1 MDNTE
6 LLIQKSD
13 HICTLVLNRPE
24 KRNAL
29 TPRMLTAL
37 KQALDEFSQEDT
49 VRTVI
54 IRGVGDKSFCA
65 GYDLGKIGGT
75 PEDEEN
81 PPDPNIFEKAM
92 QTVLNYPYPTIA
104 MMNGYAFGGGC
115 DLAISCDIRI
125 AVDNVRLGMVPAKLG
140 VVYAASGLQRF
151 VRAVGL
157 ANAKE
162 LFFTGRTYDAS
173 RLMEMGLVHYL
184 VDPVELETFT
194 YEMANEMA
202 GNAPLSLKGIK
213 RSLNLIAESEKLP
226 EDAIKEN
233 QKLMA
238 QAFGSE
244 DLKEGQSAF
253 FEKRKPV
260 FKGK

>member
-1 MDNTE
+1 MDEQE
-6 LLIQKSD
+6 LLIEKSD
-13 HICTLVLNRPE
+13 HICTLVLNRPD

-29 TPRMLTAL
+29 TPRMLSEL
-37 KQALDEFSQEDT
+37 KQALDEFSREDT
-49 VRTVI
+49 VRTVV
-54 IRGVGDKSFCA
+54 IRGIGDKAFCA
-65 GYDLGKIGGT
+65 GYDLGKLGSSASDQEVT
-75 PEDEEN
+75 
-81 PPDPNIFEKAM
+81 DPNIFEHAM
-92 QTVLNYPYPTIA
+92 EAILHYPYPTIA

-162 LFFTGRTYDAS
+162 LFFTGRTFDAV
-173 RLMEMGLVHYL
+173 RLKEMGLVHYL
-184 VDPVELETFT
+184 VDPAELESFT
-194 YEMANEMA
+194 YEMAYEMA
-202 GNAPLSLKGIK
+202 GNAPLALKGIK
-213 RSLNLIAESEKLP
+213 RTLNMIAESEKLP
-226 EDAIKEN
+226 EEAIKEN
-233 QKLMA
+233 RQLMA

>member
-1 MDNTE
+1 MDDKE

-29 TPRMLTAL
+29 TPRMLSDL
-37 KQALDEFSQEDT
+37 KQTLDEFAQGDT

-54 IRGVGDKSFCA
+54 IRGVEDKAFCA
-65 GYDLGKIGGT
+65 GYDLGKLGASDPDQEVT
-75 PEDEEN
+75 
-81 PPDPNIFEKAM
+81 DPNIFEHTM
-92 QTVLNYPYPTIA
+92 QAVLNYPYPTIA

-125 AVDNVRLGMVPAKLG
+125 AVDNVRLGMVPSKLG

-162 LFFTGRTYDAS
+162 LFFTGRTYDAA
-173 RLMEMGLVHYL
+173 RLKEMGLVHYL
-184 VDPVELETFT
+184 IDPAELESFT

-202 GNAPLSLKGIK
+202 GNAPLALKGIK
-213 RSLNLIAESEKLP
+213 RTLNLIAESEKLP
-226 EDAIKEN
+226 EAAIKEN

-238 QAFGSE
+238 EAFGSD

-260 FKGK
+260 FKGI

>member
-1 MDNTE
+1 MEDE
-6 LLIQKSD
+6 QLVIQKSA

-29 TPRMLTAL
+29 TPQMLTVL
-37 KQALDEFSQEDT
+37 KKTLDEFAREDT
-49 VRTVI
+49 IRTVV
-54 IRGVGDKSFCA
+54 IRGMGDKAFCA
-65 GYDLGKIGGT
+65 GYDLGRIGT
-75 PEDEEN
+75 ASTEEDAA
-81 PPDPNIFEKAM
+81 DPNIFEKTM

-125 AVDNVRLGMVPAKLG
+125 AVEDVRLGMVPAKLG

-157 ANAKE
+157 SNAKE
-162 LFFTGRTYDAS
+162 LFFTGRTYDAT
-173 RLMEMGLVHYL
+173 RLKEMGLVHYL
-184 VDPVELETFT
+184 VSPEDLEAFT
-194 YEMANEMA
+194 YDMANEMA
-202 GNAPLSLKGIK
+202 GNAPLALKGIK
-213 RSLNLIAESEKLP
+213 RSLNLIAESEELP
-226 EDAIKEN
+226 EAAIREN

-238 QAFGSE
+238 QAFTSD
-244 DLKEGQSAF
+244 DLKEGQAAF